1 MAPSSQRVSHL
12 EELDK
17 HQDDATVLGQGRKF
31 QDRVF
36 LPSSKD
42 RKLLKKLVTEET
54 RADDFI
60 ESKIESENDQLVK
73 KVIEVYDDVPDEY
86 IGFLT
91 DIGKVELQSAL

>member
-1 MAPSSQRVSHL
+1 M
-12 EELDK
+12 
-17 HQDDATVLGQGRKF
+17 
-31 QDRVF
+31 F

-60 ESKIESENDQLVK
+60 KSEIESENGQLVK
-73 KVIEVYDDVPDEY
+73 KVIERLFEVYDDVPDEY